1 MRTDRLLVCAGN
13 AQADFLGAGL
23 ARALSNLGEI
33 STGGIGGGH
42 MKAQGV
48 DCWFAPQDIERQNLS
63 QRIRNVVQS
72 HAVRY
77 WFRKYALRWDS
88 PVFVGID
95 SPEFNFPMA
104 QWLRKKERKT
114 IHIVCPPIWGWT
126 PKLFHQM
133 RRSVDDMI
141 CLLPFEPEFFQ
152 GSGVRAAFVGH
163 PLSQVITPSG
173 KNNTKQ
179 EFLGLGNSS
188 RPVVSILVKTTV
200 GSQRKAL
207 PRLLDAA
214 MSLQSEISVIVGV
227 DQALTKRQIAR
238 IPNFGKALDSGVRV
252 LSEGDIP
259 SAQGEPLFHTLIQ
272 ASDALCVC
280 DPSTSLEV
288 ALYEKPMV
296 FVSTLSPLSLKYF
309 KSRSPIGFLSI
320 PNMLL
325 NEPLVTEINGAQP
338 AAISLEI
345 RSFLNASRK
354 TSDMSQRLS
363 EVRLRLAGDFY
374 GKSAQIIAD
383 RLRP

>member
-23 ARALSNLGEI
+23 ARALSGVGKI
-33 STGGIGGGH
+33 STGGIGGTH
-42 MKAQGV
+42 MRAEGV

-63 QRIRNVVQS
+63 QRLRNIVQS

-104 QWLRKKERKT
+104 QWLRKQGRKT

-126 PKLFHQM
+126 PKLFQQM

-141 CLLPFEPEFFQ
+141 CLLPFEPEFFKE
-152 GSGVRAAFVGH
+152 SGVRGAFVGH
-163 PLSQVITPSG
+163 PLSQVIYPTG
-173 KNNTKQ
+173 KNNSKQ
-179 EFLGLGNSS
+179 ESLGLGNSS
-188 RPVVSILVKTTV
+188 KPVVSILVKTTV
-200 GSQRKAL
+200 ASQRRAL

-214 MSLQSEISVIVGV
+214 ISLQSEISVMVGV
-227 DQALTKRQIAR
+227 DSPLTKRQIAR
-238 IPNFGKALDSGVRV
+238 IPNFGRALDSGVRV

-259 SAQGEPLFHTLIQ
+259 KAQDEPLFHTLIQ
-272 ASDALCVC
+272 ASDAVCIC

-296 FVSTLSPLSLKYF
+296 FVSTLSPLSLKFF
-309 KSRSPIGFLSI
+309 KSRSPIRFLSI

-325 NEPLVTEINGAQP
+325 NQSLITEINGAQP
-338 AAISLEI
+338 VVIASEI
-345 RSFLNASRK
+345 RSLLNASRQ
-354 TSDMSQRLS
+354 TSDMGQRLS

-374 GKSAQIIAD
+374 GQSAQIISD
-383 RLRP
+383 RLHP